1 MGILWLASYPK
12 SGNTW
17 LRAFIAN
24 LFIDP
29 PAPVHVNQ
37 LPQFA
42 FGDYQAGH
50 YERVAG
56 RKIQDLSDDEV
67 NRLRPQVHRSIAQ
80 GRRDTTFVKTHSAL
94 TTLDGIPTI
103 LPDVTDGAVYIIRNP
118 LDVAVSYANH
128 YGVSVADAVRAL
140 SDKDTY
146 LTSHKDNVF
155 QFISSWSNHATS
167 WLEAP
172 GLRLHVM
179 RYEDMSAS
187 PERSFSA
194 LVRFLGLSTKSDR
207 LRRAIRFSSFNVLA
221 RQESRDGFV
230 ERSAKADR
238 FFRAGKV
245 GSWRKEM
252 DDELAGEL
260 IDASYDVMR
269 RFGYVDEDRKPVY

>member
-42 FGDYQAGH
+42 FGDYQAAH
-50 YERVAG
+50 YERVSG
-56 RKIQDLSDDEV
+56 RQLADLSNEEL
-67 NRLRPQVHRSIAQ
+67 NRLRPEVHRSIAQ
-80 GRRDTTFVKTHSAL
+80 ARRDTIFVKTHSAL

-103 LPDVTDGAVYIIRNP
+103 LPDVTDGAVYVIRNP

-128 YGVSVADAVRAL
+128 YGVSAADAVHAL
-140 SDKDTY
+140 SDRDTY

-179 RYEDMSAS
+179 RYEDMTAS
-187 PERSFSA
+187 PERSFGA
-194 LVRFLGLSTKSDR
+194 LVRFLGLSAKADR

-230 ERSAKADR
+230 ERSPKAER

-245 GSWRKEM
+245 GSWRQEM
-252 DDELAGEL
+252 SEELADTM
-260 IDASYDVMR
+260 IDAHYEVMR
-269 RFGYVDEDRKPVY
+269 RFGYVTEDRKPVY